1 MTQNKNSE
9 HVAQIVD
16 FIKQKIIFGRLRPRE
31 RLIEEDIT
39 AQFDVSRHVVRAAM
53 VELEQLGLVT
63 RRPNKGVTVRD
74 FSVEEVNQIYEIRAL
89 LQSEA
94 ARRIPMPASGYLLDE
109 LENIHRDY
117 CTAYDKN
124 ELQKVCSLNNR
135 FHRTIWAA
143 CGNICLSSLIDRV
156 WIETLGIRCYGIG
169 DPALLKLSRAEHG
182 QMIEM
187 LRTGNREGF
196 IKLSID
202 HMQPSL
208 EAYKRAH
215 GGWTGASFVLEPMMK
230 DTDLDPNIRDYRPRE
245 QPSPEG

>member
-1 MTQNKNSE
+1 MAQNKNSQS
-9 HVAQIVD
+9 AAKIVVH
-16 FIKQKIIFGRLRPRE
+16 IKQKIIFGRLRPRE

-53 VELEQLGLVT
+53 MELEQLGLVT

-74 FSVEEVNQIYEIRAL
+74 FSVEEVDQIYEIRAL

-94 ARRIPMPASGYLLDE
+94 ARRIPLPASKELIDE
-109 LENIHRDY
+109 LEAIHHDY
-117 CTAYDKN
+117 CQAHDN
-124 ELQKVCSLNNR
+124 DELPKVCSLNNR

-143 CGNICLSSLIDRV
+143 CENVCLSGLIDRI

-169 DPALLKLSRAEHG
+169 DAILLKLARAEHG

-187 LRTGNREGF
+187 LKAGDRDGF

-202 HMQPSL
+202 HMQPAL

-215 GGWTGASFVLEPMMK
+215 GGWANGPVDLEWTDERQAS
-230 DTDLDPNIRDYRPRE
+230 
-245 QPSPEG
+245 